1 VGGPASSGIQD
12 LDRNAERA
20 RRLRERAAAS
30 LSRLTEEQLNWRTE
44 PGSWSPG
51 ECVLHVNVSNRLF
64 LDAIETRM
72 QEARERG
79 LLREGPF
86 RYGWLERWFVRE
98 LEPPVRRSMRAPR
111 IFRPQP
117 RRAGAS
123 DIAELGRLLERAI
136 AAMHAAKGVDL
147 ARVKVASPVSPLI
160 RWQLGAA
167 FHIVVA
173 HTDRHLQQA
182 ERVMQ
187 NPAFPGGGRA

>member
-1 VGGPASSGIQD
+1 MGGAARGGIDD

-20 RRLRERAAAS
+20 ARLRNGA
-30 LSRLTEEQLNWRTE
+30 LTGLGRLTEEQLNWRTE

-51 ECVLHVNVSNRLF
+51 ECVLHVNLSNRLF
-64 LDAIETRM
+64 LDAIERRI
-72 QEARERG
+72 QVARERG

-86 RYGWLERWFVRE
+86 RYGWLDRWFVRE
-98 LEPPVRRSMRAPR
+98 LEPPVRRRVRAPR

-123 DIAELGRLLERAI
+123 DIAELGRLLQRAV

-160 RWQLGAA
+160 RWQLGTA
-167 FHIVVA
+167 FQIIVA
-173 HTDRHLQQA
+173 HSDRHLQQA

>member
-1 VGGPASSGIQD
+1 LAGDVIHD
-12 LDRNAERA
+12 LERNAERA
-20 RRLRERAAAS
+20 AKLRERALARFG
-30 LSRLTEEQLNWRTE
+30 LLTEEQLNWRTA

-51 ECVLHVNVSNRLF
+51 ECMLHVNQANRLF
-64 LDAIETRM
+64 LEAMEKRIRA
-72 QEARERG
+72 ARERG
-79 LLREGPF
+79 LLRDGPF

-98 LEPPVRRSMRAPR
+98 MEPPPRRHMQAPR

-123 DIAELGRLLERAI
+123 DVAELGRLLERAV
-136 AAMHAAKGVDL
+136 ALMRAAKGIDL
-147 ARVKVASPVSPLI
+147 AQVRVPSPVSPLI

-167 FHIVVA
+167 FHIIVA

>member
-1 VGGPASSGIQD
+1 VGRPASSRIQD

-20 RRLRERAAAS
+20 RRLRERAVAS

-64 LDAIETRM
+64 LDAIERRI
-72 QEARERG
+72 QSARERG
-79 LLREGPF
+79 LLRDGPF
-86 RYGWLERWFVRE
+86 RYGWLGRWFVRE
-98 LEPPVRRSMRAPR
+98 LEPPARRSMRAPR

-123 DIAELGRLLERAI
+123 DVAELGRLLERAI

-147 ARVKVASPVSPLI
+147 ARVRVPSPVTALI
-160 RWQLGAA
+160 RWQLGTA
-167 FHIVVA
+167 FQIIVA

-187 NPAFPGGGRA
+187 NPAFPRGGRA

>member
-1 VGGPASSGIQD
+1 VGGAVPGGIEG
-12 LDRNAERA
+12 LDRNS
-20 RRLRERAAAS
+20 ERAARLRDRALAS
-30 LSRLTEEQLNWRTE
+30 LGRLTEEQLNWRTA

-64 LDAIETRM
+64 LDAIEKRM
-72 QEARERG
+72 QTARERG

-86 RYGWLERWFVRE
+86 RYGWLDRWFVRE
-98 LEPPVRRSMRAPR
+98 LEPAARRRTKAPR
-111 IFRPQP
+111 IFRPEP

-123 DIAELGRLLERAI
+123 DVAELGRLLERAI
-136 AAMHAAKGVDL
+136 AAMRAAKGIDL
-147 ARVKVASPVSPLI
+147 ARVRVRSPVSPLI
-160 RWQLGAA
+160 RWQLGTA